1 MKLRPLMLLLALV
14 PLLTA
19 CLTTK
24 PRSVSPTPWA
34 EVVENIPVRQ
44 WSDNA
49 CGSGALA
56 TVLNHYGD
64 PVTEDQ
70 LDAVF
75 PKGRH
80 GGVVSVDVL
89 LEARGRGFDARL
101 VEGDKPLVVET
112 VKAGRPVIL
121 MLQVVD
127 LPGDSRDYFHYVVAD
142 GHDPDRDLI
151 RFQFGDGKVRWVPL
165 EKLAGPWEKTGNA
178 TLLIE
183 PASLETAVRRAVVL
197 EETGDLAGAA
207 ESYRK
212 LVTEHPSS
220 SLAWTNLGNVES
232 RRGDKAAAEASY
244 RKAIAAEAGNRD
256 ALNNL
261 AWLLYE
267 QGRLEEAEPFAR
279 RAAVQGQPDANYPFD
294 TLARILAARG
304 KCEEAGDAWS
314 SALQTPGLSDAAK
327 NEIAEARRDGLARC
341 PPRP

>member
-1 MKLRPLMLLLALV
+1 MKLRPLMLLALV

-44 WSDNA
+44 WSENA

-80 GGVVSVDVL
+80 GGVVSIDVL

-112 VKAGRPVIL
+112 LKAGKPVIL

-142 GHDPDRDLI
+142 GYDPDRDLV
-151 RFQFGDGKVRWVPL
+151 RFQFGDAKVRWVPL
-165 EKLAGPWEKTGNA
+165 EKLARAWEKTGNA
-178 TLLIE
+178 TLLVE

-197 EETGDLAGAA
+197 EERGDLAAAA
-207 ESYRK
+207 ESYRN
-212 LVTEHPSS
+212 LVTEHPFS

-232 RRGDKAAAEASY
+232 RRGDNAAAEGAY
-244 RKAIAAEAGNRD
+244 RKAIGADADNRD

-261 AWLLYE
+261 AWLLFE
-267 QGRLEEAEPFAR
+267 QGRLEEAEPLAR

-304 KCEEAGDAWS
+304 KCDEAEAAWRA
-314 SALQTPGLSDAAK
+314 ALQTPNLSEASK
-327 NEIAEARRDGLARC
+327 KELAEAHRDGLARC
-341 PPRP
+341 TSRP